1 MRFQAELESH
11 GRTATGV
18 EVPEGIVDALG
29 AGRRPPVRATIN
41 GYTWRTSVASMGGRF
56 LLGVNAEARAGAG
69 VSAGD
74 LLEVDVEHDPDPRTM
89 AVPEDLA
96 AALADSS
103 DARARF
109 EELSYSH
116 QRRYIEAVQAA
127 KKPETRANRVTWTV
141 ETLRAESAERAQ
153 RS

>member
-1 MRFQAELESH
+1 
-11 GRTATGV
+11 
-18 EVPEGIVDALG
+18 
-29 AGRRPPVRATIN
+29 
-41 GYTWRTSVASMGGRF
+41 
-56 LLGVNAEARAGAG
+56 
-69 VSAGD
+69 
-74 LLEVDVEHDPDPRTM
+74 M

-109 EELSYSH
+109 AELSYSH

-127 KKPETRANRVTWTV
+127 KKPETRANRVTRTV